1 MTTATDSRIVAAR
14 RIVAH
19 VADLLQA
26 DLSLRLWNG
35 EVLPLGPDARDDIQI
50 VIARPSA
57 VRRLILKPGL
67 MTLFEMFGNGDLRV
81 EGGSPLEA
89 ADRWDH
95 GRAVHLAKRADKL
108 LIAQAA
114 VPFLLGGGDRG
125 ATELPAWDATGDDGV
140 GAEKAGRRD
149 QDFIQF
155 HYDVGNDFYRLF
167 LDPEMV
173 YSSAYFT
180 SHEATLEAAQEE
192 KLDRICRKLRLK
204 PGQKLL
210 DVGCGWAGLSCW
222 AAKHYGVTVH
232 GVTLSQA
239 QLDFGR
245 AKVKAMGLEDCI
257 TLELKDYRNVTD
269 SGGYDAISQVEM
281 FEHVGFANH
290 ERHFLEM
297 KRLLKPGGLYFHQAS
312 VRRGGR
318 DPIKPTPT
326 TKVIT
331 RFIFPGGEL
340 DTIGMTVTNLGRF
353 GFETLD
359 VEDMREHFELT
370 LMHWTQ
376 RLYARREE
384 AYALAG
390 EARTRL
396 WLIYFAL
403 FKKGFE
409 RGSVQVY
416 QTVAQKRR
424 PGPSGLPLDR
434 KSLYYDAPVTRPAKS
449 ARPAKTGLKARVAKA
464 IASVTGG
471 RGKKPEPG
479 A

>member
-1 MTTATDSRIVAAR
+1 MTDRRVEAAR

-19 VADLLQA
+19 VAERLRA
-26 DLSLRLWNG
+26 DLSLRLWTG
-35 EVLPLGPDARDDIQI
+35 EVLPLGPGARDDIQI
-50 VIARPSA
+50 VVARPSA
-57 VRRLILKPGL
+57 VRRLLLKPGL
-67 MTLFEMFGNGDLRV
+67 MTVFELFATGDLRI
-81 EGGSPLEA
+81 EGGDPLEA

-95 GRAVHLAKRADKL
+95 GRAVHLARDVDKW
-108 LIAQAA
+108 LIARAA
-114 VPFLLGGGDRG
+114 APFLLNGDDQG
-125 ATELPAWDATGDDGV
+125 ATQLPAWDATGDDGV
-140 GAEKAGRRD
+140 GAARSGRRD

-155 HYDVGNDFYRLF
+155 HYDVGNDFYALF

-180 SHEATLEAAQEE
+180 SHDATLEAAQAE
-192 KLDRICRKLRLK
+192 KLDRICKKLRLK

-222 AAKHYGVTVH
+222 AARNYGVTVH

-239 QLDFGR
+239 QLDYGR
-245 AKVKAMGLEDCI
+245 AKVERLGLQDKV
-257 TLELKDYRNVTD
+257 TLELKDYRQVD
-269 SGGYDAISQVEM
+269 GQYDAVSQVEM

-290 ERHFLEM
+290 ETHFLEM

-340 DTIGMTVTNLGRF
+340 DTIGMTVTNLGRL

-370 LMHWTQ
+370 LREWTR
-376 RLYARREE
+376 RLYARRED

-403 FKKGFE
+403 FAKGFE
-409 RGSVQVY
+409 RGSVLVY

-434 KSLYYDAPVTRPAKS
+434 KSLYA
-449 ARPAKTGLKARVAKA
+449 
-464 IASVTGG
+464 
-471 RGKKPEPG
+471 
-479 A
+479 

>member
-1 MTTATDSRIVAAR
+1 MAAETDRRIEAAR
-14 RIVAH
+14 RITAH

-50 VIARPSA
+50 VVARPSA

-67 MTLFEMFGNGDLRV
+67 MTLFEMFATGDLRV
-81 EGGSPLEA
+81 DGGSPLEA

-95 GRAVHLAKRADKL
+95 GRAVHLARRADKM
-108 LIAQAA
+108 LIAREA
-114 VPFLLGGGDRG
+114 VPFLLGGKDDG
-125 ATELPAWDATGDDGV
+125 ATEVPAWDATGDDGV
-140 GAEKAGRRD
+140 GHDKGRRRD

-155 HYDVGNDFYRLF
+155 HYDVGNDFYALF
-167 LDPEMV
+167 LDPRMV

-180 SHEATLEAAQEE
+180 RPDATLEEAQAE
-192 KLDRICRKLRLK
+192 KLDRICRKLRLQ
-204 PGQKLL
+204 PGQRML
-210 DVGCGWAGLSCW
+210 DVGCGWGGLACW
-222 AAKHYGVTVH
+222 AAQNYGVHVH

-239 QLDFGR
+239 QLEFAQNR
-245 AKVKAMGLEDCI
+245 VRLLKLEDKI
-257 TLELKDYRNVTD
+257 TLELKDYREVD
-269 SGGYDAISQVEM
+269 EADGYDAIAQVEM
-281 FEHVGFANH
+281 FEHAGFANH
-290 ERHFLEM
+290 ERHFNQM
-297 KRLLKPGGLYFHQAS
+297 RRLLKPGGLYFHQAS

-318 DPIKPTPT
+318 DAIKPTPT

-340 DTIGMTVTNLGRF
+340 DTIGMTVTNLGRL

-370 LMHWTQ
+370 LHEWTR
-376 RLYARREE
+376 RLYENREA
-384 AYALAG
+384 AYEMVG

-403 FKKGFE
+403 FAKGFE
-409 RGSVQVY
+409 RGSVLVY

-434 KSLYYDAPVTRPAKS
+434 KSMYA
-449 ARPAKTGLKARVAKA
+449 
-464 IASVTGG
+464 
-471 RGKKPEPG
+471 
-479 A
+479 

>member
-1 MTTATDSRIVAAR
+1 MTDRRVEAAR

-19 VADLLQA
+19 VAEHLRA
-26 DLSLRLWNG
+26 DLSLRLWTG
-35 EVLPLGPDARDDIQI
+35 EVLPLGPGARDDIQI
-50 VIARPSA
+50 VVARPSA
-57 VRRLILKPGL
+57 VRRLLLKPGL
-67 MTLFEMFGNGDLRV
+67 MTGFELFATGDLRI
-81 EGGSPLEA
+81 EGADPLEA

-95 GRAVHLAKRADKL
+95 GRAIHLARNVDKWL
-108 LIAQAA
+108 VAREA
-114 VPFLLGGGDRG
+114 VPFLLNGGDQG
-125 ATELPAWDATGDDGV
+125 ATQIPAWDATGDDGV
-140 GAEKAGRRD
+140 GAARSGRRD

-155 HYDVGNDFYRLF
+155 HYDVGNDFYALF

-173 YSSAYFT
+173 YSSAYFP
-180 SHEATLEAAQEE
+180 SHEATLEAAQAE
-192 KLDRICRKLRLK
+192 KLDRICKKLRLK

-222 AAKHYGVTVH
+222 AAQHYGVTVH

-239 QLDFGR
+239 QLDYGR
-245 AKVKAMGLEDCI
+245 AKVERLGLQDKV
-257 TLELKDYRNVTD
+257 TLELKDYRQIET
-269 SGGYDAISQVEM
+269 SGAYDAISQVEM

-290 ERHFLEM
+290 ETHFLEM
-297 KRLLKPGGLYFHQAS
+297 RRLLKPGGLYFHQAS

-318 DPIKPTPT
+318 DAIRPTPT

-340 DTIGMTVTNLGRF
+340 DTIGMTVTNLGRL
-353 GFETLD
+353 GFEMLD

-370 LMHWTQ
+370 LREWTR

-403 FKKGFE
+403 FAKGFE
-409 RGSVQVY
+409 RGSVLVY

-434 KSLYYDAPVTRPAKS
+434 KSLYQ
-449 ARPAKTGLKARVAKA
+449 
-464 IASVTGG
+464 
-471 RGKKPEPG
+471 
-479 A
+479 

>member
-1 MTTATDSRIVAAR
+1 MTDRRVEAAR

-19 VADLLQA
+19 VAEHLRA
-26 DLSLRLWNG
+26 DLSVRLWTG
-35 EVLPLGPDARDDIQI
+35 EVLPLGPGARDDIQV

-57 VRRLILKPGL
+57 VRRLLLKPGL
-67 MTLFEMFGNGDLRV
+67 MTVFELFATGDLRV
-81 EGGSPLEA
+81 EGGDPLEA

-95 GRAVHLAKRADKL
+95 GRAVHLARNVDKV
-108 LIAQAA
+108 LIAREA
-114 VPFLLGGGDRG
+114 VPFLLNGGDEG
-125 ATELPAWDATGDDGV
+125 ATQLPAWDATGDDGV
-140 GAEKAGRRD
+140 GAARSGRRD

-155 HYDVGNDFYRLF
+155 HYDVGNDFYALF

-173 YSSAYFT
+173 YSSAYFP
-180 SHEATLEAAQEE
+180 SHEATLEEAQRE

-222 AAKHYGVTVH
+222 AAQHYGVTVH

-239 QLDFGR
+239 QLDYGR
-245 AKVKAMGLEDCI
+245 AKVERLGLQDKI
-257 TLELKDYRNVTD
+257 TLELKDYRQVE
-269 SGGYDAISQVEM
+269 GQYDAISQVEM

-290 ERHFLEM
+290 ETHFLEM

-340 DTIGMTVTNLGRF
+340 DTIGMTVTNLGRL

-370 LMHWTQ
+370 LREWTR
-376 RLYARREE
+376 RLYARREDG
-384 AYALAG
+384 YRLAG

-403 FKKGFE
+403 FAKGFE
-409 RGSVQVY
+409 RGSVLVY

-434 KSLYYDAPVTRPAKS
+434 KSLYQ
-449 ARPAKTGLKARVAKA
+449 
-464 IASVTGG
+464 
-471 RGKKPEPG
+471 
-479 A
+479 

>member
-1 MTTATDSRIVAAR
+1 MTDRRVEAAR

-19 VADLLQA
+19 VAEHLRA
-26 DLSLRLWNG
+26 DLSLRLWTG
-35 EVLPLGPDARDDIQI
+35 EVLPLGPGARDDIQ
-50 VIARPSA
+50 VVVARPSA
-57 VRRLILKPGL
+57 VRRLLLKPGL
-67 MTLFEMFGNGDLRV
+67 MTVFELFATGDLRI
-81 EGGSPLEA
+81 EGGDPLEA

-95 GRAVHLAKRADKL
+95 GRAVHLARNVDKW
-108 LIAQAA
+108 LIAREA
-114 VPFLLGGGDRG
+114 VPFLLNSGDEG
-125 ATELPAWDATGDDGV
+125 ATQLPAWDATGDDGV
-140 GAEKAGRRD
+140 GAARAGRRD

-155 HYDVGNDFYRLF
+155 HYDVGNDFYALF

-173 YSSAYFT
+173 YSSAYFP
-180 SHEATLEAAQEE
+180 SHEATLEEAQAE
-192 KLDRICRKLRLK
+192 KLDRICKKLRLK

-222 AAKHYGVTVH
+222 AARNYGVTVH

-239 QLDFGR
+239 QLDYGR
-245 AKVKAMGLEDCI
+245 AKVERLGLQDKV
-257 TLELKDYRNVTD
+257 TLELKDYRQVE
-269 SGGYDAISQVEM
+269 GQYDAISQVEM

-290 ERHFLEM
+290 ETHFLEM

-318 DPIKPTPT
+318 DAIRPTPT

-340 DTIGMTVTNLGRF
+340 DTIGMTVTNLGRL

-359 VEDMREHFELT
+359 VEDMREPFELT
-370 LMHWTQ
+370 LREWTR
-376 RLYARREE
+376 RLYARRED

-403 FKKGFE
+403 FAKGFE
-409 RGSVQVY
+409 RGSVLVY

-434 KSLYYDAPVTRPAKS
+434 KSLYA
-449 ARPAKTGLKARVAKA
+449 
-464 IASVTGG
+464 
-471 RGKKPEPG
+471 
-479 A
+479 

>member
-1 MTTATDSRIVAAR
+1 MTDRRVEAAR

-19 VADLLQA
+19 VAEHLRA
-26 DLSLRLWNG
+26 DLSLRLWTG
-35 EVLPLGPDARDDIQI
+35 EVLPLGPGARDDIQI

-57 VRRLILKPGL
+57 VRRLLLKPGL
-67 MTLFEMFGNGDLRV
+67 MTVFELFATGDLRV
-81 EGGSPLEA
+81 EGADPLEA

-95 GRAVHLAKRADKL
+95 GRAVHLARNVDKW
-108 LIAQAA
+108 LIAREAT
-114 VPFLLGGGDRG
+114 PFLLNGGDEG
-125 ATELPAWDATGDDGV
+125 ATQLPAWDATGDDGV
-140 GAEKAGRRD
+140 GAARSGRRD

-155 HYDVGNDFYRLF
+155 HYDVGNDFYALF

-173 YSSAYFT
+173 YSSAYFP
-180 SHEATLEAAQEE
+180 SHEATLEEAQAE

-222 AAKHYGVTVH
+222 AAQNYGVTVH

-239 QLDFGR
+239 QLDYGR
-245 AKVKAMGLEDCI
+245 AKVERLGLQDKV
-257 TLELKDYRNVTD
+257 TLELKDYRQVQ
-269 SGGYDAISQVEM
+269 GQYDAISQVEM

-290 ERHFLEM
+290 ETHFLEM

-318 DPIKPTPT
+318 DAIRPTPT

-340 DTIGMTVTNLGRF
+340 DTIGMTVTNLGRL

-370 LMHWTQ
+370 LREWTR

-403 FKKGFE
+403 FAKGFE
-409 RGSVQVY
+409 RGSVLVY

-434 KSLYYDAPVTRPAKS
+434 KSLYQ
-449 ARPAKTGLKARVAKA
+449 
-464 IASVTGG
+464 
-471 RGKKPEPG
+471 
-479 A
+479 

>member
-1 MTTATDSRIVAAR
+1 MPSDVSDSRIVAAR

-35 EVLPLGPDARDDIQI
+35 EILPLGPNARDDIQI

-57 VRRLILKPGL
+57 VRRLLLKPGL
-67 MTLFEMFGNGDLRV
+67 MTFFELFATGDIRI

-95 GRAVHLAKRADKL
+95 GRAVHLARRADKMFV
-108 LIAQAA
+108 ARAA
-114 VPFLLGGGDRG
+114 VPFLLGGSDAG
-125 ATELPAWDATGDDGV
+125 ATELPEWDKTGNDGI
-140 GAEKAGRRD
+140 GADKAGRSD
-149 QDFIQF
+149 KDFIQF
-155 HYDVGNDFYRLF
+155 HYDVGNDFYALF

-173 YSSAYFT
+173 YSSAYFLDHDT
-180 SHEATLEAAQEE
+180 SLERAQEE
-192 KLDRICRKLRLK
+192 KLDRICKKLRLK

-222 AAKHYGVTVH
+222 AARNYGVTVH

-245 AKVKAMGLEDCI
+245 AKVKALGLEDRI
-257 TLELKDYRNVTD
+257 TLELQDYRNITA
-269 SGGYDAISQVEM
+269 SGEYDAISQVEM

-318 DPIKPTPT
+318 DPIKPTNT

-340 DTIGMTVTNLGRF
+340 DTIGMTVTNLGRL

-370 LMHWTQ
+370 LKHWED
-376 RLYARREE
+376 RLYARRDE
-384 AYALAG
+384 AYKRVG

-403 FKKGFE
+403 FKKAFE
-409 RGSVQVY
+409 RGSVLVY

-434 KSLYYDAPVTRPAKS
+434 KSLYS
-449 ARPAKTGLKARVAKA
+449 
-464 IASVTGG
+464 
-471 RGKKPEPG
+471 
-479 A
+479 

>member
-1 MTTATDSRIVAAR
+1 MTDRRVEAAR

-19 VADLLQA
+19 VAEHLRA
-26 DLSLRLWNG
+26 DLSLRLWTG
-35 EVLPLGPDARDDIQI
+35 EVLPLGPSARDDIQ
-50 VIARPSA
+50 VVVARPSA
-57 VRRLILKPGL
+57 VRRLLLKPGL
-67 MTLFEMFGNGDLRV
+67 MTVFELFATGDLRI
-81 EGGSPLEA
+81 EGGDPLEA

-95 GRAVHLAKRADKL
+95 GRAIHLARNVDKWL
-108 LIAQAA
+108 VAREA
-114 VPFLLGGGDRG
+114 VPFLLNGGDQG
-125 ATELPAWDATGDDGV
+125 ATQIPAWDATGDDGV
-140 GAEKAGRRD
+140 GAARSGRRD

-155 HYDVGNDFYRLF
+155 HYDVGNDFYALF

-173 YSSAYFT
+173 YSSAYFP
-180 SHEATLEAAQEE
+180 SHEATLEAAQAE
-192 KLDRICRKLRLK
+192 KLDRICKKLRLK

-222 AAKHYGVTVH
+222 AAQHYGVTVH

-239 QLDFGR
+239 QLDYGR
-245 AKVKAMGLEDCI
+245 AKVARLGLQDKV
-257 TLELKDYRNVTD
+257 TLELKDYRQIET
-269 SGGYDAISQVEM
+269 SGAYDAISQVEM

-290 ERHFLEM
+290 ETHFLEM

-318 DPIKPTPT
+318 DAIRPTPT

-340 DTIGMTVTNLGRF
+340 DTIGMTVTNLGRL

-370 LMHWTQ
+370 LREWTR

-403 FKKGFE
+403 FAKGFE
-409 RGSVQVY
+409 RGSVLVY

-434 KSLYYDAPVTRPAKS
+434 KSLYQ
-449 ARPAKTGLKARVAKA
+449 
-464 IASVTGG
+464 
-471 RGKKPEPG
+471 
-479 A
+479 

>member
-1 MTTATDSRIVAAR
+1 MTQTEAGGATDRRVTAAR

-19 VADLLQA
+19 VAEHLQA
-26 DLSLRLWNG
+26 DLSLRLWTG
-35 EVLPLGPDARDDIQI
+35 EVLPLGPKARDDIQI
-50 VIARPSA
+50 VVARPSA
-57 VRRLILKPGL
+57 VRRLLLKPGL
-67 MTLFEMFGNGDLRV
+67 MTLFEMFGTGDLRV
-81 EGGSPLEA
+81 EGGSPLDA

-95 GRAVHLAKRADKL
+95 GRAIHLASRLDKVL
-108 LIAQAA
+108 MAKEAL
-114 VPFLLGGGDRG
+114 PFLLGGSDAE
-125 ATELPAWDATGDDGV
+125 ATQLPAWDTTGNDGI
-140 GAEKAGRRD
+140 GAEKAGRSD

-155 HYDVGNDFYRLF
+155 HYDVGNDFYALF

-180 SHEATLEAAQEE
+180 RHDATLEAAQEE
-192 KLDRICRKLRLK
+192 KLHRICRKLRLQ
-204 PGQKLL
+204 PGQRLL

-245 AKVKAMGLEDCI
+245 AKVEREGLSDRI
-257 TLELKDYRNVTD
+257 TLELKDYRNVE
-269 SGGYDAISQVEM
+269 GEYDAISQVEM

-312 VRRGGR
+312 VRRGGQ
-318 DPIKPTPT
+318 DPIRPTDT

-340 DTIGMTVTNLGRF
+340 DTIGMTVTNLGRL

-370 LMHWTQ
+370 LKHWED

-384 AYALAG
+384 AYALVG

-409 RGSVQVY
+409 RGSVLVY

-434 KSLYYDAPVTRPAKS
+434 ASLYR
-449 ARPAKTGLKARVAKA
+449 
-464 IASVTGG
+464 
-471 RGKKPEPG
+471 
-479 A
+479 

>member
-1 MTTATDSRIVAAR
+1 MTDRRVEAAR

-19 VADLLQA
+19 VAERLRA
-26 DLSLRLWNG
+26 DLSLRLWTG
-35 EVLPLGPDARDDIQI
+35 EVLPLGPGARDDIQI
-50 VIARPSA
+50 VVARPSA
-57 VRRLILKPGL
+57 VRRLLLKPGL
-67 MTLFEMFGNGDLRV
+67 MTVFELFATGDLRI
-81 EGGSPLEA
+81 EGGDPLEA

-95 GRAVHLAKRADKL
+95 GRAVHLARDVDKW
-108 LIAQAA
+108 LIAREAA
-114 VPFLLGGGDRG
+114 PFLLNGDDQG
-125 ATELPAWDATGDDGV
+125 ATQIPAWDATGDDGV
-140 GAEKAGRRD
+140 GAARSGRRD

-155 HYDVGNDFYRLF
+155 HYDVGNDFYALF

-180 SHEATLEAAQEE
+180 SHEATLEAAQAE
-192 KLDRICRKLRLK
+192 KLDRICKKLRLK

-222 AAKHYGVTVH
+222 AARNYGVTVH

-239 QLDFGR
+239 QLDYGR
-245 AKVKAMGLEDCI
+245 AKVERLGLQDKV
-257 TLELKDYRNVTD
+257 TLELKDYRQVE
-269 SGGYDAISQVEM
+269 GQYDAVSQVEM

-290 ERHFLEM
+290 ETHFLEM

-340 DTIGMTVTNLGRF
+340 DTIGMTVTNLGRL

-370 LMHWTQ
+370 LREWTR

-403 FKKGFE
+403 FAKGFE
-409 RGSVQVY
+409 RGSVLVY

-434 KSLYYDAPVTRPAKS
+434 KSLYA
-449 ARPAKTGLKARVAKA
+449 
-464 IASVTGG
+464 
-471 RGKKPEPG
+471 
-479 A
+479 

>member
-1 MTTATDSRIVAAR
+1 MTDRRVEAAR

-19 VADLLQA
+19 VAEHLRA
-26 DLSLRLWNG
+26 DLSLRLWTG
-35 EVLPLGPDARDDIQI
+35 EVLPLGPGARDDIQI
-50 VIARPSA
+50 VVARPSA

-67 MTLFEMFGNGDLRV
+67 MTVFELFATGDLRV
-81 EGGSPLEA
+81 EGADPLEA

-95 GRAVHLAKRADKL
+95 GRAVHLGRNVDKV
-108 LIAQAA
+108 LIAREA
-114 VPFLLGGGDRG
+114 VPFLLNGDDQG
-125 ATELPAWDATGDDGV
+125 ATQLPAWDATGDDGV
-140 GAEKAGRRD
+140 GAARSGRRD

-155 HYDVGNDFYRLF
+155 HYDVGNAFYALF

-180 SHEATLEAAQEE
+180 SHDATLEEAQAE
-192 KLDRICRKLRLK
+192 KLDRICKKLRLK

-222 AAKHYGVTVH
+222 AARNYGVTVH

-239 QLDFGR
+239 QLDYGR
-245 AKVKAMGLEDCI
+245 AKVERMGLQDKV
-257 TLELKDYRNVTD
+257 TLELKDYRQVE
-269 SGGYDAISQVEM
+269 GQYDAISQVEM

-290 ERHFLEM
+290 ETHFLEM

-318 DPIKPTPT
+318 DPIRPTPT

-340 DTIGMTVTNLGRF
+340 DTIGMTVTNLGRL

-370 LMHWTQ
+370 LREWTR

-403 FKKGFE
+403 FAKGFE
-409 RGSVQVY
+409 RGSVLVY

-434 KSLYYDAPVTRPAKS
+434 KSLYA
-449 ARPAKTGLKARVAKA
+449 
-464 IASVTGG
+464 
-471 RGKKPEPG
+471 
-479 A
+479 

>member
-1 MTTATDSRIVAAR
+1 MTDRRVEAAR

-19 VADLLQA
+19 VAEHLRA
-26 DLSLRLWNG
+26 DLSVRLWTG
-35 EVLPLGPDARDDIQI
+35 EVLPLGPGARDDIQI
-50 VIARPSA
+50 VVARPSA
-57 VRRLILKPGL
+57 VRRLLLKPSL
-67 MTLFEMFGNGDLRV
+67 MTVFELFATGDLRI
-81 EGGSPLEA
+81 EGGDPLQA

-95 GRAVHLAKRADKL
+95 GRAVHLARNVDKW
-108 LIAQAA
+108 LIAREAA
-114 VPFLLGGGDRG
+114 PFLLNGGDEG
-125 ATELPAWDATGDDGV
+125 ATQLPAWDATGDDGV
-140 GAEKAGRRD
+140 GAARSGRRD

-155 HYDVGNDFYRLF
+155 HYDVGNDFYALF

-180 SHEATLEAAQEE
+180 APDATLEAAQAE
-192 KLDRICRKLRLK
+192 KLDRICKKLRLK

-222 AAKHYGVTVH
+222 AARNYGVTVH

-239 QLDFGR
+239 QLDYGR
-245 AKVKAMGLEDCI
+245 AKVERLGLQDKV
-257 TLELKDYRNVTD
+257 TLELKDYRQVE
-269 SGGYDAISQVEM
+269 GAYDAISQVEM

-290 ERHFLEM
+290 ETHFLEM

-318 DPIKPTPT
+318 DAIRPTPT

-340 DTIGMTVTNLGRF
+340 DTIGMTVTNLGRL
-353 GFETLD
+353 GFEVLD

-370 LMHWTQ
+370 LREWTR
-376 RLYARREE
+376 RLYDRREA

-403 FKKGFE
+403 FAKGFE
-409 RGSVQVY
+409 RGSVLVY

-434 KSLYYDAPVTRPAKS
+434 KSLYA
-449 ARPAKTGLKARVAKA
+449 
-464 IASVTGG
+464 
-471 RGKKPEPG
+471 
-479 A
+479 

>member
-1 MTTATDSRIVAAR
+1 MTTPALTETPDRRIVAAR
-14 RIVAH
+14 RITAH
-19 VADLLQA
+19 IADFLQA
-26 DLSLRLWNG
+26 ELSLRLWNG
-35 EVLPLGPDARDDIQI
+35 EVLPLGPDARTDIQI
-50 VIARPSA
+50 VVARPST
-57 VRRLILKPGL
+57 VRKLLLKPRL
-67 MTLFEMFGNGDLRV
+67 MTLFEMFASGDIRI

-89 ADRWDH
+89 ADRWEH

-108 LIAQAA
+108 LVARAA
-114 VPFLLGGGDRG
+114 LPFLVGGSDSG
-125 ATELPAWDATGDDGV
+125 ARELPAWDASGVDGV
-140 GAEKAGRRD
+140 GAEKSKRRD

-155 HYDVGNDFYRLF
+155 HYDVGNDFYGLF

-173 YSSAYFT
+173 YSSAYFLDHAT
-180 SHEATLEAAQEE
+180 TLEKAQEE
-192 KLDRICRKLRLK
+192 KLDRICKKLRLK
-204 PGQKLL
+204 PGQRLL

-222 AAKHYGVTVH
+222 AARHYGVSVH

-245 AKVKAMGLEDCI
+245 AKVAALGLQDQV
-257 TLELKDYRNVTD
+257 TLELKDYRHIAE
-269 SGGYDAISQVEM
+269 SGSFDAISQVEM

-318 DPIKPTPT
+318 DAIRPTDT
-326 TKVIT
+326 TRVIT

-340 DTIGMTVTNLGRF
+340 DTIGMTVTNLGRL

-370 LMHWTQ
+370 LKHWTERLYDQ
-376 RLYARREE
+376 RLR
-384 AYALAG
+384 AYALVG
-390 EARTRL
+390 EPRTRL

-403 FKKGFE
+403 FKKAFE

-434 KSLYYDAPVTRPAKS
+434 KSLY
-449 ARPAKTGLKARVAKA
+449 L
-464 IASVTGG
+464 
-471 RGKKPEPG
+471 
-479 A
+479 